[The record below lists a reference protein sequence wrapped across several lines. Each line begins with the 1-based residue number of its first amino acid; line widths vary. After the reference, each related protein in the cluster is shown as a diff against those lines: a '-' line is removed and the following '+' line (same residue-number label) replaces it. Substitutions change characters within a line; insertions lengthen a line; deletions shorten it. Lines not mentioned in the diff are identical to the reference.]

1 MIECTTKLNINKAA
15 EGIKRSRQ
23 KIQTDSQEQ
32 NKSIFWLKQNL
43 MPENKTKILENIPKS
58 CKTN

>member
-23 KIQTDSQEQ
+23 KIQTDSQEK
-32 NKSIFWLKQNL
+32 NKSIFWLIQNL
-43 MPENKTKILENIPKS
+43 MPENKTKILENIP
-58 CKTN
+58 